1 MDEIEIEF
9 GYFVLECANVG
20 GEKKAK
26 AEIAARLR
34 RSCAKLQPH
43 ISGVHIVSNMKGY
56 VIVEA
61 EASGE
66 SRHLFVEQLLGRT
79 FTNNQS
85 MGNPMRHAK
94 RIVGEMT
101 KEEVAKHL
109 IPQSPTKGL
118 GEGSL
123 IEITKGVFMGEEARI
138 ITIDDG
144 KKIVL
149 VELFNADIPLR
160 LKMKPNM
167 IRLTD

>member
-1 MDEIEIEF
+1 MDDIEIEF
-9 GYFVLECANVG
+9 GYFVLECRNVG
-20 GEKKAK
+20 AEKKAK
-26 AEIAARLR
+26 KEIAARLQH
-34 RSCAKLQPH
+34 SCIKLQPH
-43 ISGVHIVSNMKGY
+43 ISNVHIVSNMKGY

-66 SRHLFVEQLLGRT
+66 NRHLFVEQLLGRT

-85 MGNPMRHAK
+85 MGNPMRYAK

-118 GEGSL
+118 NEGSL

-138 ITIDDG
+138 ITIDDE
-144 KKIVL
+144 KRAVL

-167 IRLTD
+167 IRRAN